1 MQETIL
7 NKLRQEHREM
17 HALLHEIKNAKTS
30 KLRADLFLR
39 WKDEMIPHME
49 GEELTLHTRFTN
61 DIPSEY
67 VLRLV
72 EENNREHH
80 QMKELIQKLNFLDIE
95 SKEWFETFLELEQ
108 LCSFHVEH
116 EEGKLFAEAKE
127 DFSPDELERFAY
139 EFEEAKH
146 HHVSS

>member
-17 HALLHEIKNAKTS
+17 HALLHEIQTARTT
-30 KLRADLFLR
+30 KLRRELFAR
-39 WKDEMIPHME
+39 WKEEMIPHME
-49 GEELTLHTRFTN
+49 GEEVTLHTKILNETPGEFT
-61 DIPSEY
+61 
-67 VLRLV
+67 LRLV

-80 QMKELIQKLNFLDIE
+80 QIKELIQKLNFLDTE
-95 SKEWFETFLELEQ
+95 SKDWLKTFLELEQ
-108 LCSFHVEH
+108 LCSIHVEH

-127 DFSPDELERFAY
+127 DFSPDELEQFAY

-146 HHVSS
+146 HHMSS